1 MHTLD
6 STLRMLWF
14 ISGCYFIYTGASK
27 MASPR
32 PLLTAILSYRITGPH
47 ISRALAALTA
57 PTEFFC
63 GLLLASGVFPSGSA
77 ALLIA
82 LLLVSCTGMAI
93 VLFRGYASGDG
104 GYGSGHRTGP
114 ARVRPSELLRHLI
127 LIAALATAVVA
138 DHPTRTIDQTILAAI
153 MALVVI
159 GVSIGLF
166 RILATAHPE
175 YPLTEGPA
183 ARPHART
190 RGIDGQ
196 VGRPGAPH

>member
-1 MHTLD
+1 MNNT
-6 STLRMLWF
+6 
-14 ISGCYFIYTGASK
+14 
-27 MASPR
+27 
-32 PLLTAILSYRITGPH
+32 
-47 ISRALAALTA
+47 
-57 PTEFFC
+57 
-63 GLLLASGVFPSGSA
+63 
-77 ALLIA
+77 
-82 LLLVSCTGMAI
+82 
-93 VLFRGYASGDG
+93 
-104 GYGSGHRTGP
+104 
-114 ARVRPSELLRHLI
+114 LI

-166 RILATAHPE
+166 RILATTHPE

>member
-1 MHTLD
+1 MCLTHNDHGHACAMAQPRLEMSYSIALQPCLSPTPGVASIVRVKAFTVTEDPSMHTLD

-82 LLLVSCTGMAI
+82 LLLVS
-93 VLFRGYASGDG
+93 
-104 GYGSGHRTGP
+104 
-114 ARVRPSELLRHLI
+114 
-127 LIAALATAVVA
+127 
-138 DHPTRTIDQTILAAI
+138 
-153 MALVVI
+153 
-159 GVSIGLF
+159 
-166 RILATAHPE
+166 
-175 YPLTEGPA
+175 
-183 ARPHART
+183 
-190 RGIDGQ
+190 
-196 VGRPGAPH
+196 